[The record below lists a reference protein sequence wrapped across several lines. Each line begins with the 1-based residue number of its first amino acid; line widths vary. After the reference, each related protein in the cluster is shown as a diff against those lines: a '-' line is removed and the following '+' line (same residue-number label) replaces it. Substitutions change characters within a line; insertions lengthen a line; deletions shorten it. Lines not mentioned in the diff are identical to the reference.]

1 MGNAKKNCNLN
12 SIFVFIR
19 YPLSIYK
26 FDWSTVNY
34 WNKKELCF
42 DKTNKKAKNLK
53 IKFQQRGVKLKCS
66 IGKKSIL
73 LQFTATLSNKILSA
87 ITSQNKI
94 ALTNPIKQ
102 YCYKQNQIVPSIIRL
117 RSTTNR
123 LKTKSTLLSVWS
135 NYYYQSR

>member
-26 FDWSTVNY
+26 FDWSAINY
-34 WNKKELCF
+34 WNKKEPCF

-53 IKFQQRGVKLKCS
+53 IKFQHRGVKLKCS
-66 IGKKSIL
+66 IGKKSTL

>member
-1 MGNAKKNCNLN
+1 MRKKNCNLN

-26 FDWSTVNY
+26 FDWSAINY

-53 IKFQQRGVKLKCS
+53 IKFQHRGVKLKCS
-66 IGKKSIL
+66 IGKKSTL
-73 LQFTATLSNKILSA
+73 LQFIATLSNKILSA

-94 ALTNPIKQ
+94 TSTNPIKQ
-102 YCYKQNQIVPSIIRL
+102 YCYKQNQIVSSIIRH

-123 LKTKSTLLSVWS
+123 LKMKSTLLSVLT

>member
-26 FDWSTVNY
+26 FDWSAINY

-53 IKFQQRGVKLKCS
+53 IKFQHRGVKLKCS
-66 IGKKSIL
+66 IGKKSTL
-73 LQFTATLSNKILSA
+73 LQFIATLSNKILSA

-94 ALTNPIKQ
+94 TSTNPIKQ
-102 YCYKQNQIVPSIIRL
+102 YCYKQNQIVSSIIRH

-123 LKTKSTLLSVWS
+123 LKMKSTLLSVLT